1 MILAWAAVAFY
12 MAVIYALSSMPF
24 DSQLFHTAQK
34 IHMDWIVH
42 VVEYSVFGF
51 LLARAFGCSVPSKT
65 GRRLLLAALVFG
77 VLYAA
82 SDEWHQRSVPNRDA
96 SVYDA
101 IADTVGLA
109 LGAVIRLRMKGK
121 PLHA

>member
-12 MAVIYALSSMPF
+12 MAVIYALSSMSF
-24 DSQLFHTAQK
+24 DFRLFHTAQK
-34 IHMDWIVH
+34 IHLDWIVH

-51 LLARAFGCSVPSKT
+51 LLARAFGHSVPSKT
-65 GRRLLLAALVFG
+65 GRRLLLAALIVG
-77 VLYAA
+77 VLYAV

-109 LGAVIRLRMKGK
+109 LGAVVRLRMKGK

>member
-1 MILAWAAVAFY
+1 MILAWAAVVFY
-12 MAVIYALSSMPF
+12 MAMIYLLSSMSF
-24 DSQLFHTAQK
+24 NFGLFHTAQK
-34 IHMDWIVH
+34 IHLDWIVH

-51 LLARAFGCSVPSKT
+51 LLARAFGRSVPSRT
-65 GRRLLLAALVFG
+65 GRRLLLAALVVG

-109 LGAVIRLRMKGK
+109 LGAVVQLRMKGK